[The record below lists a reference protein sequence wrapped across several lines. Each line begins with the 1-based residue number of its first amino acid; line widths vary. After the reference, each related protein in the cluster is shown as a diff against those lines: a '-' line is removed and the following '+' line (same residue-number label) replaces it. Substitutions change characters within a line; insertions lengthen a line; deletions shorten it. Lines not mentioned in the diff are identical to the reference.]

1 MGTQYPIEFFLKDT
15 IHLCI
20 CSFTDL
26 SLLLF
31 ARVYSVTVFI
41 MAFANCN
48 SLDCCSVH
56 RKIIII
62 ILLDQFLMQVG

>member
-31 ARVYSVTVFI
+31 ARVYSVTG
-41 MAFANCN
+41 
-48 SLDCCSVH
+48 
-56 RKIIII
+56 
-62 ILLDQFLMQVG
+62 LLWPLQIVTVWTAAVCIGK

>member
-1 MGTQYPIEFFLKDT
+1 MGMQYPIEFFLKDP

-20 CSFTDL
+20 CSFMDL
-26 SLLLF
+26 SFLLF

-48 SLDCCSVH
+48 SLDCCGVH

>member
-1 MGTQYPIEFFLKDT
+1 MPTDQWEQSIPLNFFLKDT
-15 IHLCI
+15 IHICI

-31 ARVYSVTVFI
+31 ARVYSAPVFI

-48 SLDCCSVH
+48 SLDCCGVH
-56 RKIIII
+56 RKILFCLIN
-62 ILLDQFLMQVG
+62 